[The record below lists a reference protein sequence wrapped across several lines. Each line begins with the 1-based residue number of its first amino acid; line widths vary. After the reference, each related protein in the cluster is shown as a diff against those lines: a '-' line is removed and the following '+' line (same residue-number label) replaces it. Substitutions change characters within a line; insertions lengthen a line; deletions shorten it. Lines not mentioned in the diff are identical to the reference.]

1 MQVFVVLS
9 TQCTSNL
16 HKMYYFFLNS
26 KLCTRTYGLH
36 VLTEIIGILPIAI
49 DVSCFPNSAARSS
62 THPLASYPGTE
73 HIKTGVLA
81 FIW

>member
-1 MQVFVVLS
+1 
-9 TQCTSNL
+9 
-16 HKMYYFFLNS
+16 MY
-26 KLCTRTYGLH
+26 
-36 VLTEIIGILPIAI
+36 VLTDMSGVVPIAI

-81 FIW
+81 LIW

>member
-1 MQVFVVLS
+1 MLVFHFKSSVHIRCLS
-9 TQCTSNL
+9 IFFFISNSAQEHIL
-16 HKMYYFFLNS
+16 Y
-26 KLCTRTYGLH
+26 
-36 VLTEIIGILPIAI
+36 VELTNIIPIAI
-49 DVSCFPNSAARSS
+49 DVSCFPISAARSS